1 MPGWNSECTEG
12 DLAVATLVACRCRKI
27 VIDLHQH
34 VAPQIEASPDHYAQ
48 PSRLPIWKTA
58 PQCASPEN
66 CPVAVDRSIEDAR
79 GSKTVEPQ
87 GAEECQ
93 RAPVAV
99 RSKAAQA
106 FAAWSPAAQ
115 RCHVGLDPGFV
126 DEHQPFRIE
135 TRLPGTPALSSAG
148 KIGASLLKGE

>member
-1 MPGWNSECTEG
+1 MGASTHIH
-12 DLAVATLVACRCRKI
+12 DDDVAGLEHWHELLLDI
-27 VIDLHQH
+27 G
-34 VAPQIEASPDHYAQ
+34 PEA
-48 PSRLPIWKTA
+48 L
-58 PQCASPEN
+58 
-66 CPVAVDRSIEDAR
+66 AVDRSIEDAR

-87 GAEECQ
+87 GAEEGQ

-126 DEHQPFRIE
+126 DEHQPFRIQ

-148 KIGASLLKGE
+148 NIGASLLKGE